1 MTNYLIDTHI
11 LLWHALGNRQLSNL
25 VLEKLGSPESN
36 LFVSQAT
43 YWEMTIK
50 KSLGKLDLTV
60 PIAHFYQSAL
70 ENSFNALSFDIE
82 HYTVLESLP
91 LLHSD
96 PFDRMIIAQVIFKDL
111 TIITQDKKFEAYQHL
126 VKILWN

>member
-11 LLWHALGNRQLSNL
+11 LLWHSLADRRLSKI
-25 VLEKLGSPESN
+25 VLDKLGSPESN

-50 KSLGKLDLTV
+50 KALGKLDLTV
-60 PIAHFYQSAL
+60 PISDFYQSAL
-70 ENSFNALSFDIE
+70 ENSFNVLPFDIE

-96 PFDRMIIAQVIFKDL
+96 PFDRMIIAQAISRDL
-111 TIITQDKKFEAYQHL
+111 TIITQDHKFEDYGDL

>member
-1 MTNYLIDTHI
+1 MNNYLIDTHI
-11 LLWHALGNRQLSNL
+11 LLWHSLGNGQLSDV
-25 VLEKLGSPESN
+25 VLERLGSPESN

-50 KSLGKLDLTV
+50 KALGKLDLTV
-60 PIAHFYQSAL
+60 PISHFYQSAL
-70 ENSFNALSFDIE
+70 ENSFNILPFEIDHYSALE
-82 HYTVLESLP
+82 TLP

-96 PFDRMIIAQVIFKDL
+96 PFDRMIIAQAISKDL
-111 TIITQDKKFEAYQHL
+111 VIITQDKKFVDYVDF

>member
-11 LLWHALGNRQLSNL
+11 LLWHSLGDRQLSSH

-50 KSLGKLDLTV
+50 KSLGKLELAV
-60 PIAHFYQSAL
+60 PISQFYRSAL
-70 ENSFNALSFDIE
+70 ENAFNVLHFDIE

-96 PFDRMIIAQVIFKDL
+96 PFDRMIIAQAIFKDF
-111 TIITQDKKFEAYQHL
+111 TIVTQDKKFEDYQHL